1 MNKFSIKLYKLQRI
15 KKINQFNLIKS
26 LIKDSMQ
33 VKIIKKKNATN
44 IKIGNFNNY

>member
-26 LIKDSMQ
+26 LIKDSIQ
-33 VKIIKKKNATN
+33 IKIIKKKTQP
-44 IKIGNFNNY
+44 I